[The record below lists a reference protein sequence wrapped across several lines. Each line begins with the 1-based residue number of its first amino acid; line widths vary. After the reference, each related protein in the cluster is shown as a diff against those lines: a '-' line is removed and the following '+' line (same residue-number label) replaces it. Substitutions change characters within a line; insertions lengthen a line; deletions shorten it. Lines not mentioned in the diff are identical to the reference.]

1 MDGLI
6 KCILLTDSA
15 EVIFII
21 NNLSSIS
28 VNKTSK
34 MCLQKKKISIK
45 KGNRIYKCTSMQY
58 FNKKNNII
66 QNVFKYKTKHPDRNF
81 WILKRVTGN
90 FTLW

>member
-28 VNKTSK
+28 VIKTSK
-34 MCLQKKKISIK
+34 SQ
-45 KGNRIYKCTSMQY
+45 
-58 FNKKNNII
+58 
-66 QNVFKYKTKHPDRNF
+66 
-81 WILKRVTGN
+81 LKRVTG
-90 FTLW
+90 FTNVPVCNIFIKKTILSKMCLNTKQNILTEIFEY

>member
-45 KGNRIYKCTSMQY
+45 KGNRRWFTSMQY
-58 FNKKNNII
+58 FYKKNNII

>member
-34 MCLQKKKISIK
+34 MCLQKKKSQLKRVTGFTNVPVCNIFI
-45 KGNRIYKCTSMQY
+45 
-58 FNKKNNII
+58 KNNII

>member
-28 VNKTSK
+28 VNKASK
-34 MCLQKKKISIK
+34 MCLQKKKSQLKRVTGFTNVPVCNIFI
-45 KGNRIYKCTSMQY
+45 
-58 FNKKNNII
+58 KNNII

>member
-34 MCLQKKKISIK
+34 SQ
-45 KGNRIYKCTSMQY
+45 
-58 FNKKNNII
+58 
-66 QNVFKYKTKHPDRNF
+66 
-81 WILKRVTGN
+81 LKRVTG
-90 FTLW
+90 FTNVPVCNILIKKTILSKMCLNTKQNILTETFEY

>member
-28 VNKTSK
+28 VNKTLSK
-34 MCLQKKKISIK
+34 MCLQKKKS
-45 KGNRIYKCTSMQY
+45 Q
-58 FNKKNNII
+58 
-66 QNVFKYKTKHPDRNF
+66 
-81 WILKRVTGN
+81 LKRVTG
-90 FTLW
+90 FTNVPVCNILIKKQYYPKCV

>member
-34 MCLQKKKISIK
+34 MCLQKKKSQL
-45 KGNRIYKCTSMQY
+45 R
-58 FNKKNNII
+58 
-66 QNVFKYKTKHPDRNF
+66 
-81 WILKRVTGN
+81 RVTG
-90 FTLW
+90 FTNVPVCNILIKKTILSKMCLNTKQNILTEIFEY